1 MAVRRSSRPPS
12 RELPEQERRVI
23 ELRFGAD
30 PEGKLHTLGQA
41 GKVLGVSAER
51 TRQIEERALR
61 RLSQNADL
69 AALRD
74 AA

>member
-1 MAVRRSSRPPS
+1 MFD
-12 RELPEQERRVI
+12 
-23 ELRFGAD
+23 LRFGAN
-30 PEGKLHTLGQA
+30 PEGNQHTLGQA

-61 RLSQNADL
+61 RLSTINEL